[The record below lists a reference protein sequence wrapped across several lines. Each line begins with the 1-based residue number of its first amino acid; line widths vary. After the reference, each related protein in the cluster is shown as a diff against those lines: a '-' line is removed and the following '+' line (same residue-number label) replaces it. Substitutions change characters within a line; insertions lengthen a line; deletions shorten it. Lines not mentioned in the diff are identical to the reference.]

1 MHSGDGGLRESGT
14 GGIAADMLL
23 GAVAGAVGV
32 WVMDRVDWFMFRH
45 EDPEARWRTQAVRP
59 GEMDPAHVMAN
70 KAAEAAIGAELSPP
84 QPHPAGVAV
93 HYAIGI
99 GPGAL
104 YGALRERAPVVGT
117 GRGLLY
123 GLSLFLVHDE
133 LLNAATGLS
142 ADPRRY
148 PWQAHARGL
157 VAHLVYGAVTDA
169 VLDLLHQG
177 RSQVR

>member
-1 MHSGDGGLRESGT
+1 MRSGPGDA
-14 GGIAADMLL
+14 GIAADMLL

-32 WVMDRVDWFMFRH
+32 WVMDRVDWFLSDH
-45 EDPEARWRTQAVRP
+45 EDPEARRRTRAVRP
-59 GEMDPAHVMAN
+59 GGMDPAHVVAN
-70 KAAEAAIGAELSPP
+70 RAVQALGAELSPP
-84 QPHPAGVAV
+84 QPHPAGIAV

-99 GPGAL
+99 GPAAF
-104 YGALRERAPVVGT
+104 YGALRDRVPAVGT

-123 GLSLFLVHDE
+123 GLGLFLVQDE
-133 LLNAATGLS
+133 LLNAAGGFS
-142 ADPRRY
+142 AGPRAY

-169 VLDLLHQG
+169 VLDLLHRG

>member
-70 KAAEAAIGAELSPP
+70 KAAEAAIGAELA
-84 QPHPAGVAV
+84 PAASSGRCR
-93 HYAIGI
+93 
-99 GPGAL
+99 GPLRHRHRPGRTLRRAAGA
-104 YGALRERAPVVGT
+104 RPVVGT